1 MGTVSLTVSGKASV
15 TGKEQGAGYL
25 VPSAWYQVPGTSYLV
40 PGTWYQVPGN
50 WYLVPGTRYLVQ
62 GTRYQ
67 VPLQRAPVSG
77 KVPVAGKVLRRPVT
91 DRPGK
96 R

>member
-25 VPSAWYQVPGTSYLV
+25 VPSTRYQVPGTWYHV
-40 PGTWYQVPGN
+40 PGTM
-50 WYLVPGTRYLVQ
+50 YLVPGTRY
-62 GTRYQ
+62 
-67 VPLQRAPVSG
+67 
-77 KVPVAGKVLRRPVT
+77 KVPGTVAEGT
-91 DRPGK
+91 GK